1 MVILSGIH
9 PEVYAMKVVYLLIGC
24 LILGVGVYM
33 EVLADVVMLPGE
45 SFVRAVVYRWGKEFG
60 SSKIVFDASMTVL
73 AGILSLIFSHE
84 INGVREGTV
93 IAAILVG
100 FFARF
105 IGRHFTFIPRVLF
118 GEKEKESS
126 VFEEEESICI
136 AIGRQYGSGGR
147 EIGKKLAEIM
157 SYSFYDEELIQ
168 MAAGTT
174 GYSKQYIEKKDEVIT
189 NSLIYDLVNEM
200 YGYSKDFVAP
210 EDAIFEAE
218 AKTMHELKQKGNCVI
233 VGRCADQILGG
244 EKNCIRVFLHAPLE
258 ERIKRIAYDSQ
269 INEKEAA
276 KKIEKIDKQRAEYY
290 HYYAHQL
297 WGMSSNYDV
306 SIDTSM
312 GADFVENVI
321 KNIIEKKAV
330 KM

>member
-1 MVILSGIH
+1 MEKVKRYLIFLLGLFINSLGVSFVTRADLGTSPISLIPYVLSLNFPMSLGEFTIFFSLLLIALQIVILRKDFKWEHLLQIPVSIAFGYFIDFSMVILSRIH

-136 AIGRQYGSGGR
+136 LR
-147 EIGKKLAEIM
+147 M
-157 SYSFYDEELIQ
+157 
-168 MAAGTT
+168 
-174 GYSKQYIEKKDEVIT
+174 
-189 NSLIYDLVNEM
+189 
-200 YGYSKDFVAP
+200 
-210 EDAIFEAE
+210 
-218 AKTMHELKQKGNCVI
+218 
-233 VGRCADQILGG
+233 
-244 EKNCIRVFLHAPLE
+244 
-258 ERIKRIAYDSQ
+258 
-269 INEKEAA
+269 
-276 KKIEKIDKQRAEYY
+276 
-290 HYYAHQL
+290 
-297 WGMSSNYDV
+297 
-306 SIDTSM
+306 
-312 GADFVENVI
+312 
-321 KNIIEKKAV
+321 
-330 KM
+330 